1 MEGVCMP
8 AIALLLFIVLCPAL
22 ALADAAEPPAPVKMG
37 VGVLAGL
44 AIFFFGVYEMTQ
56 GLRAA
61 AEQRL
66 RKVLARFTQ
75 NRFTGVLTG
84 TIATAI
90 VDSSSLVTIIS
101 VGLVS
106 AGLISFYQALG
117 VVLGANVGTTLSSQI
132 IALGLTDY
140 FGLVLALG
148 AGLRFLSKRE
158 RTQQWGR
165 AVMGLGFVFFG
176 LEEIESSL
184 APLKDS
190 ETFLSAMK
198 HLESPLY
205 GILIGAAITAVIQS
219 SSATMGVVIVLAGQG
234 AMSLEAGIAVMMG
247 AELGTCVDTMASTIG
262 QSREAVRTGV
272 FHLLF
277 NVFNVALLG
286 WFTGPL
292 AELAVRLTGGEGPA
306 AIARQIA
313 NAHVAFN
320 VLGVLAVLP
329 FLQTI
334 ARALERLIPT
344 AKAGVQAA
352 PELATG

>member
-1 MEGVCMP
+1 MP
-8 AIALLLFIVLCPAL
+8 YLAAFFLCTFYPAL
-22 ALADAAEPPAPVKMG
+22 ALASESESPGPVKMS

-61 AEQRL
+61 AEDRL
-66 RKVLARFTQ
+66 RSVLARFTR
-75 NRFTGVLTG
+75 NRVAGVLTG
-84 TIATAI
+84 TVATAI

-117 VVLGANVGTTLSSQI
+117 VVLGANIGTTLSSQI

-184 APLKDS
+184 EPLKDS
-190 ETFLSAMK
+190 ELFLSSMR
-198 HLESPLY
+198 HLESPGY
-205 GILIGAAITAVIQS
+205 GILLGAALTAVIQS
-219 SSATMGVVIVLAGQG
+219 SSATMGIVIVLAGQG

-247 AELGTCVDTMASTIG
+247 AELGTCLDTMASTIG
-262 QSREAVRTGV
+262 QSREALRTGV

-277 NVFNVALLG
+277 NVFNVLLLG
-286 WFTGPL
+286 WFA
-292 AELAVRLTGGEGPA
+292 AELSQLSVWLTPGEGPA

-320 VLGVLAVLP
+320 VVGVLAILP
-329 FLQTI
+329 FLKTV
-334 ARALERLIPT
+334 ARSLERLVP
-344 AKAGVQAA
+344 ASSNAASAQAA
-352 PELATG
+352 PA